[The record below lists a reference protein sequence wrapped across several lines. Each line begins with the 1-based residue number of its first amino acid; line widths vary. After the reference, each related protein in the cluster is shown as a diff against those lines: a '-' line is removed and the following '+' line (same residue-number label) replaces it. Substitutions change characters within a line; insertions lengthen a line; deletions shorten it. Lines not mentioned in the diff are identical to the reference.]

1 MHLLTSDQIKDLMY
15 KTKNALIDHCSEKW
29 IPVFISICKYADI
42 EAIQEHFIPVVMG
55 LGDYAQPV
63 SARIIASRLTGAIAK
78 AMGN

>member
-1 MHLLTSDQIKDLMY
+1 MY

-55 LGDYAQPV
+55 LGDYA
-63 SARIIASRLTGAIAK
+63 
-78 AMGN
+78 